1 MCCLAGLGWA
11 LCWKVKHAKCW
22 GVFWAGT
29 QGGNSWI
36 LWISQVFSTKQLEG
50 LGVLCCAIDNS
61 AELCVKWAHFQCKHI
76 LTSCFLFL
84 FCFFPFFL
92 FLPSQSPL
100 PMEPVQRPGATS
112 PLVYLH
118 LFLCLSFILVLFLCL
133 LFLSFFFCTCRSVA
147 LMPWRIFRENQNK
160 SLF

>member
-50 LGVLCCAIDNS
+50 LGVLCCAVDNS
-61 AELCVKWAHFQCKHI
+61 AELCVKLAHFPCKHI

-84 FCFFPFFL
+84 FCFFPFFY
-92 FLPSQSPL
+92 FSLPSLPCPWSPSSVLELL
-100 PMEPVQRPGATS
+100 P
-112 PLVYLH
+112 PLYI
-118 LFLCLSFILVLFLCL
+118 FIYSFV
-133 LFLSFFFCTCRSVA
+133 FLSFLPCFSVSFFFPSSSVHA
-147 LMPWRIFRENQNK
+147 GQ
-160 SLF
+160 